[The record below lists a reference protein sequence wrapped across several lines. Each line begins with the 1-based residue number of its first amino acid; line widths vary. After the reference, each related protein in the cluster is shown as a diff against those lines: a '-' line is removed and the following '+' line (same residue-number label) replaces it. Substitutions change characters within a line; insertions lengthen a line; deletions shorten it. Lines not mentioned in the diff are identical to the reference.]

1 MKKSTILTFATV
13 AAVLA
18 TSAGTFAA
26 WDQTSVSQTQTVT
39 LAKPVAM
46 SLTSADLTTNK
57 TVGDE
62 VPVYEGTGTLK
73 ITNLPSSATSST
85 HKITYEA
92 KVYSDY
98 ANKKEATGVTA
109 TAVEKTL
116 ASSLDAEHE
125 VTVTVTPED
134 TADAKTL
141 ANNATELTVEV
152 TANLTA
158 N

>member
-1 MKKSTILTFATV
+1 MKKSTILTFATA

-26 WDQTSVSQTQTVT
+26 WDQTSVSQTQNVT
-39 LAKPVAM
+39 LAKPVTMTLSQA
-46 SLTSADLTTNK
+46 TLTTNK
-57 TVGDE
+57 TVGAD

-73 ITNLPSSATSST
+73 ITNLPKTATTST
-85 HKITYEA
+85 HEITYTA
-92 KVYSDY
+92 KVYTD
-98 ANKKEATGVTA
+98 AQKTTEAKGVTA
-109 TAVEKTL
+109 TAKEETPAATL
-116 ASSLDAEHE
+116 DDDHT

-134 TADAKTL
+134 NAEAKEL

-158 N
+158 K